1 MTLKKVQYSM
11 FILFVLST
19 VVLILVTIDLS
30 SQKQESRAAIQVL
43 SREVAL
49 MDKKITVFEKYRK
62 DLELSQFQE
71 NIFKL
76 KYPGYTEIAK
86 TVFAKSKKYEFNPY
100 LIMAIIQ
107 VESDFKPYA
116 VSKAGAYGL
125 MQVNYSVW
133 KDELNINFNRIFD
146 KEYNIELGLKILK
159 HYYEET
165 NGDLLKAL
173 FHYNNGYKFNNTAYS
188 GKVISTHFYANKD
201 KASKDK
207 KKKEEHLA
215 I

>member
-1 MTLKKVQYSM
+1 M

-19 VVLILVTIDLS
+19 AVLATMTINLS
-30 SQKQESRAAIQVL
+30 KEKKEHWAVIQVL
-43 SREVAL
+43 TGEVSH
-49 MDKKITVFEKYRK
+49 MDKKSSVFEKYK
-62 DLELSQFQE
+62 NEIDMSKFQE

-76 KYPGYTEIAK
+76 KYPEFTEI
-86 TVFAKSKKYEFNPY
+86 TGIVFAKSKEYDFNPY
-100 LIMAIIQ
+100 LIMALIQ

-133 KDELNINFNRIFD
+133 KDELAIDFNRIFD

-165 NGDLLKAL
+165 NGDLLQTL
-173 FHYNNGYKFNNTAYS
+173 FHYNNGYLLDNKGYS
-188 GKVISTHFYANKD
+188 DKVISTLFYSNKD
-201 KASKDK
+201 KISRNK
-207 KKKEEHLA
+207 KSDEENLT